1 MIFRSRT
8 FILIRT
14 STFEL
19 TGIPGEYPSRQNK
32 TSEVI
37 QEEGHMMG
45 TLLQLLSVNR
55 DSRMSLCLRFSFSFK
70 QADKLRAESGIEYAA
85 MSVSELHTDP
95 DRLEF
100 LYKFTLIA

>member
-1 MIFRSRT
+1 
-8 FILIRT
+8 
-14 STFEL
+14 
-19 TGIPGEYPSRQNK
+19 
-32 TSEVI
+32 
-37 QEEGHMMG
+37 
-45 TLLQLLSVNR
+45 
-55 DSRMSLCLRFSFSFK
+55 MSLCLRFSFSFK